1 MRLSHSGPHPPTTI
15 YIEYLNETKS
25 AINRLLLFVRHPE
38 HFYYNWKLKYSL
50 KIDQALTVAA
60 QLVALDLTY
69 TFFETRV
76 RYYTT
81 TRMTHE
87 LEDQA
92 SDNSS
97 TWVPTHGPSAWKI
110 ITDMLALEEDGAT
123 FSYVALPPRVL
134 EWADRVLGVS
144 NESEIRCKY
153 HNTFWEGGSKRDLKA
168 IRDKWIAATPPVERQ
183 TRQRQ
188 TRGSMQEA
196 RDQIDIGRTE
206 EGNVALIKILDRHS
220 RSAIGSKTAQF
231 YATTKTYAYEDY
243 LIRKPGSTLRGFVRA
258 LRPTFCRHY
267 RQILEN

>member
-1 MRLSHSGPHPPTTI
+1 
-15 YIEYLNETKS
+15 
-25 AINRLLLFVRHPE
+25 
-38 HFYYNWKLKYSL
+38 
-50 KIDQALTVAA
+50 
-60 QLVALDLTY
+60 
-69 TFFETRV
+69 
-76 RYYTT
+76 
-81 TRMTHE
+81 
-87 LEDQA
+87 
-92 SDNSS
+92 
-97 TWVPTHGPSAWKI
+97 
-110 ITDMLALEEDGAT
+110 MLALEEDGAT